1 MSRSRLEGE
10 GLSFTEFAYQL
21 LQGAD
26 FMHLYSTHGCLLQ
39 ARIVTRVLCAMIA
52 H

>member
-1 MSRSRLEGE
+1 MIASSRLEGE

-39 ARIVTRVLCAMIA
+39 VCVWVVICIRAL
-52 H
+52 